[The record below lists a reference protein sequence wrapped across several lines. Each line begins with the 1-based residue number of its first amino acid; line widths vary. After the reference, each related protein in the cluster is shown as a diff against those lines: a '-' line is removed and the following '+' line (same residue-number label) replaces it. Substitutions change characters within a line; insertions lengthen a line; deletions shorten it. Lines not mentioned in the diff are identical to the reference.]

1 MLMLMLVHC
10 ALTNVNRYNFYLENV
25 FVNVDIKIELIL
37 IYAVKESF
45 MLNNV
50 AFHYKVDA

>member
-1 MLMLMLVHC
+1 MLMLVHC

>member
-1 MLMLMLVHC
+1 MLMLVNC

-45 MLNNV
+45 MLTNV
-50 AFHYKVDA
+50 VFHYKVDA